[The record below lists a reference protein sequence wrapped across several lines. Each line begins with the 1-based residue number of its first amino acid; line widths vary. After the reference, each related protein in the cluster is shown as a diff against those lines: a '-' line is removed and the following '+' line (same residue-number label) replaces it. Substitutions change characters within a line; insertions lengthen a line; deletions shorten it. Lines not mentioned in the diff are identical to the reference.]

1 MGFEPTTFWLA
12 TKRSTPELYSRFNFP
27 LLENFG
33 AAYGNR
39 TRLNSLEGCSITTML
54 MPLIIGCG
62 DPNRTD
68 VRVAYETPGEPT
80 LTPL

>member
-1 MGFEPTTFWLA
+1 
-12 TKRSTPELYSRFNFP
+12 
-27 LLENFG
+27 
-33 AAYGNR
+33 
-39 TRLNSLEGCSITTML
+39 